1 MRLHKIE
8 KSIGAKKRRP
18 QTHRTDFTKESEIM
32 TALTKNVSPS
42 FSKMY
47 GTMEG
52 RIAFQQEA
60 KRRELRKRQHL
71 ACAIAEEGRRRAST
85 EEERRRAK
93 RPRTEARVHMKKAL
107 AKEEKTHTTEYPKE
121 EEKEYAKAHAKMDRE
136 LAKMEKELA
145 EEEKTYAIER
155 AKEYAKAYATMEKE
169 RANVKKAE
177 EALAK
182 EKEKE
187 RATMRMKEKR
197 AEDNRILS
205 LSDDDMMTAVLQSL
219 GYPRTIG
226 ADLLSIY
233 TLWLF
238 TATKSHRN
246 GRPINRLALMKAFAV
261 KYVSLARRGDNPHP
275 SLTERD

>member
-1 MRLHKIE
+1 MREGYGFVSTEGVWGRVRLHKIE

-85 EEERRRAK
+85 EEERRYAK
-93 RPRTEARVHMKKAL
+93 RPRTEARVHMKKAPTE
-107 AKEEKTHTTEYPKE
+107 KEKTHTTEYPKE
-121 EEKEYAKAHAKMDRE
+121 EEKEYATAR
-136 LAKMEKELA
+136 AKMEKEL
-145 EEEKTYAIER
+145 
-155 AKEYAKAYATMEKE
+155 
-169 RANVKKAE
+169 ANVKKAE

-182 EKEKE
+182 EEEKE
-187 RATMRMKEKR
+187 RAKEKEKALAIMSMRKKR

-219 GYPRTIG
+219 GHPRTIG
-226 ADLLSIY
+226 ADLLSVY

-261 KYVSLARRGDNPHP
+261 EYFSLARRGDNPPP
-275 SLTERD
+275 SLIERD

>member
-1 MRLHKIE
+1 
-8 KSIGAKKRRP
+8 
-18 QTHRTDFTKESEIM
+18 M

-85 EEERRRAK
+85 EEERRYAK
-93 RPRTEARVHMKKAL
+93 RPRTDVSA
-107 AKEEKTHTTEYPKE
+107 T
-121 EEKEYAKAHAKMDRE
+121 EYAKAHAKM
-136 LAKMEKELA
+136 
-145 EEEKTYAIER
+145 ER
-155 AKEYAKAYATMEKE
+155 E

-177 EALAK
+177 DALTR
-182 EKEKE
+182 EEEKE
-187 RATMRMKEKR
+187 RAKERAKEKKKERDRTRAREKR
-197 AEDNRILS
+197 ATSNHILS

-219 GYPRTIG
+219 GCPRTIG
-226 ADLLSIY
+226 VDLLSVY

-238 TATKSHRN
+238 TATKSYKNR
-246 GRPINRLALMKAFAV
+246 RPMNRLALMKAFAV
-261 KYVSLARRGDNPHP
+261 EYFSLARRGDNPPP

>member
-1 MRLHKIE
+1 
-8 KSIGAKKRRP
+8 
-18 QTHRTDFTKESEIM
+18 M

-60 KRRELRKRQHL
+60 KHRELRKRQHL

-93 RPRTEARVHMKKAL
+93 RPRMNTDGSA
-107 AKEEKTHTTEYPKE
+107 T
-121 EEKEYAKAHAKMDRE
+121 EYAKAH
-136 LAKMEKELA
+136 
-145 EEEKTYAIER
+145 
-155 AKEYAKAYATMEKE
+155 ATMEKE

-187 RATMRMKEKR
+187 RAKALAKEKEKERAKALAKEKEKAPATMRMKEKR

-238 TATKSHRN
+238 TATKSHKN
-246 GRPINRLALMKAFAV
+246 GRPMNRLALMKAFV
-261 KYVSLARRGDNPHP
+261 VEYFSLARRGDNPSP

>member
-1 MRLHKIE
+1 M
-8 KSIGAKKRRP
+8 S
-18 QTHRTDFTKESEIM
+18 TF
-32 TALTKNVSPS
+32 TKNVSLS

-47 GTMEG
+47 CTMEG

-60 KRRELRKRQHL
+60 KRRELRKRKDL

-93 RPRTEARVHMKKAL
+93 RPRTEARVHMKKAP
-107 AKEEKTHTTEYPKE
+107 AEKEKTHTTEY
-121 EEKEYAKAHAKMDRE
+121 AKAHAK
-136 LAKMEKELA
+136 
-145 EEEKTYAIER
+145 
-155 AKEYAKAYATMEKE
+155 MEKE

-182 EKEKE
+182 ERAKEEEKE
-187 RATMRMKEKR
+187 RAKALAKERVKAIAKEKEKALATMSMRKKR

-219 GYPRTIG
+219 GHPRTIG
-226 ADLLSIY
+226 ADLLSVY

-238 TATKSHRN
+238 TATKSHKN
-246 GRPINRLALMKAFAV
+246 GRPMNRLALMNAFAV
-261 KYVSLARRGDNPHP
+261 KYVSLARRGDKPTPLWGQTHTPPH
-275 SLTERD
+275 

>member
-1 MRLHKIE
+1 
-8 KSIGAKKRRP
+8 
-18 QTHRTDFTKESEIM
+18 M
-32 TALTKNVSPS
+32 TALTKNISPS

-85 EEERRRAK
+85 EEERRYAK
-93 RPRTEARVHMKKAL
+93 RPRMNTDGSA
-107 AKEEKTHTTEYPKE
+107 T
-121 EEKEYAKAHAKMDRE
+121 
-136 LAKMEKELA
+136 
-145 EEEKTYAIER
+145 
-155 AKEYAKAYATMEKE
+155 EYAKAYATMEKE

-182 EKEKE
+182 ERAKEKE
-187 RATMRMKEKR
+187 KAPATMRMKEKR

-246 GRPINRLALMKAFAV
+246 GRPINQLALMKAFAV
-261 KYVSLARRGDNPHP
+261 EYFSLARHGDNSHP
-275 SLTERD
+275 SLMERD

>member
-1 MRLHKIE
+1 
-8 KSIGAKKRRP
+8 
-18 QTHRTDFTKESEIM
+18 
-32 TALTKNVSPS
+32 
-42 FSKMY
+42 MY

-60 KRRELRKRQHL
+60 KHRELRKRQHL

-93 RPRTEARVHMKKAL
+93 RPRPEARVHMKKAPTE
-107 AKEEKTHTTEYPKE
+107 KENTYAIDHA
-121 EEKEYAKAHAKMDRE
+121 KEYAKAH
-136 LAKMEKELA
+136 
-145 EEEKTYAIER
+145 
-155 AKEYAKAYATMEKE
+155 ATMEKE

-187 RATMRMKEKR
+187 RAKALAKEKEKAPATMRMKEKR

-238 TATKSHRN
+238 TATKSHKN
-246 GRPINRLALMKAFAV
+246 GRPMNRLALMKAFAV
-261 KYVSLARRGDNPHP
+261 EYFSLARHGDNSHP
-275 SLTERD
+275 SLMERD

>member
-1 MRLHKIE
+1 
-8 KSIGAKKRRP
+8 
-18 QTHRTDFTKESEIM
+18 
-32 TALTKNVSPS
+32 
-42 FSKMY
+42 MY

-60 KRRELRKRQHL
+60 KHRELRKRKDL

-93 RPRTEARVHMKKAL
+93 RPRMNTDGSA
-107 AKEEKTHTTEYPKE
+107 T
-121 EEKEYAKAHAKMDRE
+121 EYAKAH
-136 LAKMEKELA
+136 
-145 EEEKTYAIER
+145 
-155 AKEYAKAYATMEKE
+155 ATMEKE

-187 RATMRMKEKR
+187 RAKALAKEKEKAPATMRMKEKR
-197 AEDNRILS
+197 AEATRILS
-205 LSDDDMMTAVLQSL
+205 LSDDVMMTAVLQSL

-226 ADLLSIY
+226 ADLLSVY

-238 TATKSHRN
+238 TATKSYKNR
-246 GRPINRLALMKAFAV
+246 RPMNRFALMKAFAV
-261 KYVSLARRGDNPHP
+261 EYFSLAQ
-275 SLTERD
+275 